1 MLDTNDQ
8 TPGEVVADR
17 YQLGERIGRGGMG
30 EVRVARDLTLGREVA
45 IKLMHEGLAADER
58 VSRRFQ
64 HEAWAAA
71 RLTHPNVVRVYD
83 AGVHRG
89 RPYIVME
96 RLHGGTLADEIAR
109 GPLDERRVRT
119 VGAQVLDALAAAH
132 DNGVLHRDVKP
143 SNVMRGPDGTVRVC
157 DFGIAKTDLLTD
169 RTTTGTVVGTLG
181 YLAPERMHG
190 RPATAASD
198 LYSVGVMLYEA
209 LTGRRPFAGDS
220 PVAVLAAIQQ
230 GDPEPLE
237 RLRPDVDPTLCAIV
251 RRAMRADP
259 ERRFRSAREFAAALR
274 DEPPVR
280 RTRPAA
286 SSAVDG
292 DRTAVMSAPLRAPV
306 PPPPPPTPSPGT
318 PPRGT
323 TLRTPARGTPAV
335 DGTPR
340 PSGGRALRLVGLFA
354 ALIVLGAAIG
364 AGVGLLLRD
373 DGDGG
378 RSSAGQVGDP
388 LERALVE
395 LEEAIT
401 P

>member
-1 MLDTNDQ
+1 MLDTNDE
-8 TPGEVVADR
+8 TSGEVVAGR

-45 IKLMHEGLAADER
+45 VKLLHEGLATDER

-96 RLHGGTLADEIAR
+96 RLYGGTLADEIAR
-109 GPLDERRVRT
+109 GPLDERRVRH

-143 SNVMRGPDGTVRVC
+143 SNVMRGPDGSVRVC

-209 LTGRRPFAGDS
+209 LTGRRPFTGDS
-220 PVAVLAAIQQ
+220 PVAVLTAIQQ
-230 GDPEPLE
+230 SDPEPLE

-251 RRAMRADP
+251 RRAMRPEP

-280 RTRPAA
+280 HGRGGA
-286 SSAVDG
+286 SSAADI
-292 DRTAVMSAPLRAPV
+292 DRTAVLTTPLRPPV
-306 PPPPPPTPSPGT
+306 PPPPPPSAAALQGATP
-318 PPRGT
+318 
-323 TLRTPARGTPAV
+323 RTPVRGTPAV
-335 DGTPR
+335 EEAPQPT
-340 PSGGRALRLVGLFA
+340 GGRALRLVALFS
-354 ALIVLGAAIG
+354 ALIVLGGAIG
-364 AGVGLLLRD
+364 AGIGLLLRD

-378 RSSAGQVGDP
+378 RASAEQVGDP
-388 LERALVE
+388 VERALVE